1 MSRQKKYTFIDLFA
15 GCGGLS
21 LGLEQAGFEVVFM
34 NEIVETFASTYLA
47 NHSLK
52 QGQYFIGDINELN
65 TCLDKYRDTLKNPD
79 RPITLVC
86 GGPPCQGFSM
96 ANRQRIIDD
105 PRNQLYKAYLQFLS
119 EIRPQFFIMET
130 TASDGKNYNTT
141 YYNLDAIISVGYR
154 VNSVRATQFRQWC
167 TFILRQ
173 FAIRGYVLD
182 HKRMENGA
190 FLGVDYFEHLLAEIR
205 EIRLSE
211 RRFYQKLTDIY
222 ATAIDYNKD
231 APTTRLFFKKVQ
243 NKMHYA
249 VHGHTAAELIVE
261 RANANKEQMGL
272 TTWENAPN
280 GKIVKTDVF
289 VAKNYLR
296 EKELDEMGRMVNA
309 FLDMA
314 ESMAKRHI
322 PMTMEDWAKRIDKFI
337 NLFDSPI
344 LQDSGKVSA
353 EYAKE
358 FAESEFEKYRIIQ
371 DRLFQSDFDRFE
383 DNSLPSLDM
392 E

>member
-1 MSRQKKYTFIDLFA
+1 MPKNIEIRNSTVEFLIFMLEGKEDGIQVMYKNETIWATQKAMAQLFD
-15 GCGGLS
+15 CSTDNIGLH
-21 LGLEQAGFEVVFM
+21 LK
-34 NEIVETFASTYLA
+34 NIFAS
-47 NHSLK
+47 
-52 QGQYFIGDINELN
+52 GE
-65 TCLDKYRDTLKNPD
+65 LDKDSVTEKN
-79 RPITLVC
+79 
-86 GGPPCQGFSM
+86 S
-96 ANRQRIIDD
+96 A
-105 PRNQLYKAYLQFLS
+105 
-119 EIRPQFFIMET
+119 
-130 TASDGKNYNTT
+130 TAADGKNYQTMF
-141 YYNLDAIISVGYR
+141 YNLDAIISVGYR

-167 TFILRQ
+167 TCVLRQ
-173 FAIRGYVLD
+173 FAIRGYVID
-182 HKRMENGA
+182 KKRMENGS
-190 FLGVDYFEHLLAEIR
+190 FIGEDYFEHLLAEIR

-231 APTTRLFFKKVQ
+231 ALTTCLFFKKVQ

-249 VHGHTAAELIVE
+249 VHGHTVAELIVE
-261 RANANKEQMGL
+261 RADANKEHMGL

-280 GKIVKTDVF
+280 GKIVKTDVS

-296 EKELDEMGRMVNA
+296 EKELEEMGRIVNA
-309 FLDMA
+309 SLDMA
-314 ESMAKRHI
+314 ESMAMRHI

-337 NLFDSPI
+337 NLFESPI

-383 DNSLPSLDM
+383 DNGLPVLDI

>member
-1 MSRQKKYTFIDLFA
+1 MAKNIEIRNSAAEFLIFMLEGKEDGIQVMYKDETIWATQKAMAQLFDVGVPA
-15 GCGGLS
+15 IS
-21 LGLEQAGFEVVFM
+21 K
-34 NEIVETFASTYLA
+34 
-47 NHSLK
+47 H
-52 QGQYFIGDINELN
+52 
-65 TCLDKYRDTLKNPD
+65 LKNIFESGELD
-79 RPITLVC
+79 GKSVI
-86 GGPPCQGFSM
+86 S
-96 ANRQRIIDD
+96 
-105 PRNQLYKAYLQFLS
+105 K
-119 EIRPQFFIMET
+119 MET
-130 TASDGKNYNTT
+130 TASDGKNYDTAF
-141 YYNLDAIISVGYR
+141 YNLDAIISVGYR

-167 TFILRQ
+167 TFVLRQ

-261 RANANKEQMGL
+261 RADANKEHMGL

-280 GKIVKTDVF
+280 GKIGKTDVS

-296 EKELDEMGRMVNA
+296 EKELEEMGRIVNA
-309 FLDMA
+309 SLDMA

-337 NLFDSPI
+337 NLFESSI

-383 DNSLPSLDM
+383 DNSLPPLDM

>member
-1 MSRQKKYTFIDLFA
+1 MAQNIVIRNSTAEFLIFILEGQEDGIQVMYKNETIWATQKAMAQLFD
-15 GCGGLS
+15 CSTDNIGLH
-21 LGLEQAGFEVVFM
+21 LK
-34 NEIVETFASTYLA
+34 NIFAS
-47 NHSLK
+47 
-52 QGQYFIGDINELN
+52 GELVKDSV
-65 TCLDKYRDTLKNPD
+65 TEKN
-79 RPITLVC
+79 
-86 GGPPCQGFSM
+86 S
-96 ANRQRIIDD
+96 A
-105 PRNQLYKAYLQFLS
+105 
-119 EIRPQFFIMET
+119 
-130 TASDGKNYNTT
+130 TAADGKNYQTMF
-141 YYNLDAIISVGYR
+141 YNLDAIISVGYR

-167 TFILRQ
+167 TFVLRQ

-190 FLGVDYFEHLLAEIR
+190 FLGMDYFEHLLAEIR

-261 RANANKEQMGL
+261 RANADKEHMGL

-280 GKIVKTDVF
+280 GKIVKIDVS

-296 EKELDEMGRMVNA
+296 EKELEEMGRMVNA

-322 PMTMEDWAKRIDKFI
+322 PMTMEDWARRIDKFI
-337 NLFDSPI
+337 NLFDGPI

-383 DNSLPSLDM
+383 NDSLPPLDV

>member
-1 MSRQKKYTFIDLFA
+1 MLEGKEDGIQVMYKDETIWATQKAMAQLFDVGVPA
-15 GCGGLS
+15 IS
-21 LGLEQAGFEVVFM
+21 K
-34 NEIVETFASTYLA
+34 
-47 NHSLK
+47 H
-52 QGQYFIGDINELN
+52 
-65 TCLDKYRDTLKNPD
+65 LKNIFESGELD
-79 RPITLVC
+79 GKSVI
-86 GGPPCQGFSM
+86 S
-96 ANRQRIIDD
+96 
-105 PRNQLYKAYLQFLS
+105 K
-119 EIRPQFFIMET
+119 MET
-130 TASDGKNYNTT
+130 TASDGKNYDTAF
-141 YYNLDAIISVGYR
+141 YNLDAIISVGYR

-167 TFILRQ
+167 TFVLRQ

-231 APTTRLFFKKVQ
+231 APTTRFFFKKVQ

-261 RANANKEQMGL
+261 RADANKEHMGL

-280 GKIVKTDVF
+280 GKIVKTDVS

-296 EKELDEMGRMVNA
+296 EKELEEMGRIVNA
-309 FLDMA
+309 SLDMA

-337 NLFDSPI
+337 NLFESSI

-383 DNSLPSLDM
+383 DNSLPPLDM

>member
-1 MSRQKKYTFIDLFA
+1 MAQNIVIRNSTAEFLIFILEGQEDGIQVMYKNETIWATQKAMAQLFD
-15 GCGGLS
+15 CSTDNIGLH
-21 LGLEQAGFEVVFM
+21 LK
-34 NEIVETFASTYLA
+34 NIFAS
-47 NHSLK
+47 
-52 QGQYFIGDINELN
+52 GELVKDSV
-65 TCLDKYRDTLKNPD
+65 TEKN
-79 RPITLVC
+79 
-86 GGPPCQGFSM
+86 S
-96 ANRQRIIDD
+96 A
-105 PRNQLYKAYLQFLS
+105 
-119 EIRPQFFIMET
+119 
-130 TASDGKNYNTT
+130 TAADGKNYQTMF
-141 YYNLDAIISVGYR
+141 YNLDAIISVGYR

-167 TFILRQ
+167 TFVLRQ

-190 FLGVDYFEHLLAEIR
+190 FLGMDYFEHLLAEIR

-261 RANANKEQMGL
+261 RANADKEHMGL

-280 GKIVKTDVF
+280 GKIVKTDVS

-296 EKELDEMGRMVNA
+296 DKELDEMGRMVNA

-322 PMTMEDWAKRIDKFI
+322 PMTMEDWARRIDKFI
-337 NLFDSPI
+337 NLFDGPI

-383 DNSLPSLDM
+383 NDSFPPLDV

>member
-1 MSRQKKYTFIDLFA
+1 MGNAISQLFDVDRT
-15 GCGGLS
+15 
-21 LGLEQAGFEVVFM
+21 VV
-34 NEIVETFASTYLA
+34 SK
-47 NHSLK
+47 H
-52 QGQYFIGDINELN
+52 
-65 TCLDKYRDTLKNPD
+65 LKNIFESSELQQD
-79 RPITLVC
+79 SVC
-86 GGPPCQGFSM
+86 AKF
-96 ANRQRIIDD
+96 AH
-105 PRNQLYKAYLQFLS
+105 
-119 EIRPQFFIMET
+119 
-130 TASDGKNYNTT
+130 TAEDGKTYNTQF
-141 YYNLDAIISVGYR
+141 YNLDAIISVGYR

-167 TFILRQ
+167 TFVLRQ
-173 FAIRGYVLD
+173 FAIRGYVVD
-182 HKRMENGA
+182 QKRMENGT
-190 FLGVDYFEHLLAEIR
+190 FIGEDYFEHLLAEIR

-243 NKMHYA
+243 NKIHYA
-249 VHGHTAAELIVE
+249 VHGYTAAELIVE
-261 RANANKEQMGL
+261 RADANKEYMGL

-280 GKIVKTDVF
+280 GKIVKTDVS

-296 EKELDEMGRMVNA
+296 EKELEEMGRIVNA
-309 FLDMA
+309 SLDMA
-314 ESMAKRHI
+314 ESMAMRHI
-322 PMTMEDWAKRIDKFI
+322 PMTMEDWAKLIDKFI
-337 NLFDSPI
+337 NLFESPI

-383 DNSLPSLDM
+383 DNSLPPLNM

>member
-1 MSRQKKYTFIDLFA
+1 MAQNIVIRNSTAEFLIFILEGQEDGIQVMYKNETIWATQKAMAQLFD
-15 GCGGLS
+15 CSTDNIGLH
-21 LGLEQAGFEVVFM
+21 LK
-34 NEIVETFASTYLA
+34 NIFAS
-47 NHSLK
+47 
-52 QGQYFIGDINELN
+52 GELVKDSV
-65 TCLDKYRDTLKNPD
+65 TEKN
-79 RPITLVC
+79 
-86 GGPPCQGFSM
+86 S
-96 ANRQRIIDD
+96 A
-105 PRNQLYKAYLQFLS
+105 
-119 EIRPQFFIMET
+119 
-130 TASDGKNYNTT
+130 TAADGKNYQTMF
-141 YYNLDAIISVGYR
+141 YNLDAIISVGYR

-167 TFILRQ
+167 TFVLRQ
-173 FAIRGYVLD
+173 FAIRGYVVD
-182 HKRMENGA
+182 QKRMENGA

-261 RANANKEQMGL
+261 RANADKEHMGL

-280 GKIVKTDVF
+280 GKIVKIDVS

-296 EKELDEMGRMVNA
+296 EKELEEMGRMVNA

-322 PMTMEDWAKRIDKFI
+322 PMTMEDWARRIDKFI
-337 NLFDSPI
+337 NLFDGPI

-383 DNSLPSLDM
+383 NDSLPPLDV

>member
-1 MSRQKKYTFIDLFA
+1 MAQNIVIRNSTAEFLIFILEGQEDGIQVMYKNETIWATQKAMAQLFD
-15 GCGGLS
+15 CSTDNIGLH
-21 LGLEQAGFEVVFM
+21 LK
-34 NEIVETFASTYLA
+34 NIFAS
-47 NHSLK
+47 
-52 QGQYFIGDINELN
+52 GELVKDSV
-65 TCLDKYRDTLKNPD
+65 TEKN
-79 RPITLVC
+79 
-86 GGPPCQGFSM
+86 S
-96 ANRQRIIDD
+96 A
-105 PRNQLYKAYLQFLS
+105 
-119 EIRPQFFIMET
+119 
-130 TASDGKNYNTT
+130 TAADGKNYQTMF
-141 YYNLDAIISVGYR
+141 YNLDAIISVGYR

-167 TFILRQ
+167 TFVLRQ

-261 RANANKEQMGL
+261 RANADKEHMGL

-280 GKIVKTDVF
+280 GKIVKIDVS

-296 EKELDEMGRMVNA
+296 EKELEEMGRMVNA

-322 PMTMEDWAKRIDKFI
+322 PMTMEDWARRIDKFI
-337 NLFDSPI
+337 NLFDGPI

-383 DNSLPSLDM
+383 NDSLPPLDV